1 MIYWFFSS
9 LQLTRQSITAIDRTE
24 FKQNLIKTQI
34 HTLTYTPKSQNTTDD
49 DSIIIISDSNHARSK
64 RKRKSDVIEDV
75 KTDVK
80 DKLTF
85 DGFESDTELTP
96 DVKEVFI
103 DTSNTVNSD
112 VLIKNEDNDIESDDF
127 RLIIDSD
134 YDSDTKLNLL
144 IKKEDTKKPKTRPKV
159 ARAKKV
165 VKKKKDIPIK
175 KEKVI
180 QNKEKKNKRKKD
192 EYPDEIK
199 EIYRLPKKNRLE
211 QFSKEY
217 EVDIVMLN
225 KVNNITF
232 IYIKY

>member
-1 MIYWFFSS
+1 M
-9 LQLTRQSITAIDRTE
+9 T
-24 FKQNLIKTQI
+24 TQI
-34 HTLTYTPKSQNTTDD
+34 QTLTYTPKSQNTIND
-49 DSIIIISDSNHARSK
+49 DSITIISNSNHTRPK
-64 RKRKSDVIEDV
+64 RKRKNEAEDV

-80 DKLTF
+80 DKLTC
-85 DGFESDTELTP
+85 DGFESDSDLIP

-103 DTSNTVNSD
+103 DTSNTINSD
-112 VLIKNEDNDIESDDF
+112 VIVKNEDNDIESDDF

-144 IKKEDTKKPKTRPKV
+144 IKKEDTKKSKTRTKV
-159 ARAKKV
+159 TRAKKV
-165 VKKKKDIPIK
+165 VKKKKDVTVK
-175 KEKVI
+175 KEKEI
-180 QNKEKKNKRKKD
+180 QNKEKKNKRKKE

-225 KVNNITF
+225 KVNNITL
-232 IYIKY
+232 YI

>member
-1 MIYWFFSS
+1 M
-9 LQLTRQSITAIDRTE
+9 
-24 FKQNLIKTQI
+24 KTQI
-34 HTLTYTPKSQNTTDD
+34 QTLTYTPKNQNTIND
-49 DSIIIISDSNHARSK
+49 DSITIISDSTHTRPK
-64 RKRKSDVIEDV
+64 RKRKNDVNEEL

-85 DGFESDTELTP
+85 EGFESDSDLVP

-103 DTSNTVNSD
+103 DASNTIHSD
-112 VLIKNEDNDIESDDF
+112 ITIKNEDNDIESDDF

-144 IKKEDTKKPKTRPKV
+144 IKKEDTKKSKAKPKV
-159 ARAKKV
+159 TRAKKV
-165 VKKKKDIPIK
+165 VKKKKDITVK
-175 KEKVI
+175 KEKEI
-180 QNKEKKNKRKKD
+180 QNKEKKNKRKKE

-225 KVNNITF
+225 KVRQHLGINI
-232 IYIKY
+232 

>member
-1 MIYWFFSS
+1 MI
-9 LQLTRQSITAIDRTE
+9 
-24 FKQNLIKTQI
+24 
-34 HTLTYTPKSQNTTDD
+34 
-49 DSIIIISDSNHARSK
+49 
-64 RKRKSDVIEDV
+64 
-75 KTDVK
+75 
-80 DKLTF
+80 
-85 DGFESDTELTP
+85 P

-103 DTSNTVNSD
+103 DTSNTIHSD
-112 VLIKNEDNDIESDDF
+112 IVIKNEDNDIESDDF

-144 IKKEDTKKPKTRPKV
+144 IKKEDTKKSKTKPKQTKT
-159 ARAKKV
+159 KKV
-165 VKKKKDIPIK
+165 VKKKKEIPIK

-192 EYPDEIK
+192 EYPEEIK

-225 KVNNITF
+225 KVSIVHC
-232 IYIKY
+232 